1 MSIVKSHLAVSLD
14 GYAAGPDQSQEH
26 PLDRARAV
34 AGGGTV
40 DIAGGA
46 ATVRQ
51 YLVAGLLDE
60 LLLHV
65 VPVVLG
71 AGERLL
77 DGVGDVGLEQVGAV
91 PSRTVTHLRYR
102 VRR

>member
-1 MSIVKSHLAVSLD
+1 M
-14 GYAAGPDQSQEH
+14 
-26 PLDRARAV
+26 RR
-34 AGGGTV
+34 
-40 DIAGGA
+40 
-46 ATVRQ
+46 

-77 DGVGDVGLEQVGAV
+77 DGVGDVELEQVGAV
-91 PSRTVTHLRYR
+91 VSRRVTHLRYR

>member
-1 MSIVKSHLAVSLD
+1 M
-14 GYAAGPDQSQEH
+14 
-26 PLDRARAV
+26 RR
-34 AGGGTV
+34 
-40 DIAGGA
+40 
-46 ATVRQ
+46 

-77 DGVGDVGLEQVGAV
+77 DGVGDVELEQVGAV
-91 PSRTVTHLRYR
+91 VSRTVTHLRHR
-102 VRR
+102 VSAGVRR

>member
-1 MSIVKSHLAVSLD
+1 M
-14 GYAAGPDQSQEH
+14 
-26 PLDRARAV
+26 RR
-34 AGGGTV
+34 
-40 DIAGGA
+40 
-46 ATVRQ
+46 

-77 DGVGDVGLEQVGAV
+77 DGVGDVELEQVGAV
-91 PSRTVTHLRYR
+91 VSRRATHLRYR